1 MILAG
6 TITLTD
12 EGPKNFSGD
21 YFSYDHFSYGGQ
33 LELLLAYPEG
43 SHSFSGLRGTF
54 EGIYPRFDR
63 MHNQQRNLPLRAALE
78 SIDTDS

>member
-43 SHSFSGLRGTF
+43 SDSFSGLRGTF

-63 MHNQQRNLPLRAALE
+63 MHNQQRNLPLRAARE
-78 SIDTDS
+78 ASDTDS

>member
-1 MILAG
+1 MVVS
-6 TITLTD
+6 
-12 EGPKNFSGD
+12 PVSGD
-21 YFSYDHFSYGGQ
+21 
-33 LELLLAYPEG
+33 
-43 SHSFSGLRGTF
+43 TF

>member
-12 EGPKNFSGD
+12 EGPKNFSDD
-21 YFSYDHFSYGGQ
+21 YFSYDGA
-33 LELLLAYPEG
+33 LELLLAYPAG
-43 SHSFSGLRGTF
+43 SDSFSGLRGTF
-54 EGIYPRFDR
+54 EGIYPRIDR
-63 MHNQQRNLPLRAALE
+63 MRNQQRNLPLRAALE